1 MFNHSP
7 KIISLVWAVPLLL
20 CLCVTESKAAIN
32 KTIIENTSDRAIEN
46 TSDRAIAALEPS
58 AYASSC
64 SQMQPISDI
73 NFMTGSDEV
82 LTSSM
87 GRENRTKISK
97 ISSEQFA
104 QGLEF
109 TIAARPDQQ
118 TKKCRILGD
127 C

>member
-32 KTIIENTSDRAIEN
+32 KTIIENTSDRAI
-46 TSDRAIAALEPS
+46 AALEPK
-58 AYASSC
+58 AIASSC
-64 SQMQPISDI
+64 SQMQPLSDI
-73 NFMTGSDEV
+73 NFMTRNNEI
-82 LTSSM
+82 LTSSV
-87 GRENRTKISK
+87 GRENSTKISK

-104 QGLEF
+104 QGLKF

>member
-7 KIISLVWAVPLLL
+7 KIISLFWAVPLLL

-32 KTIIENTSDRAIEN
+32 KTIIENTSDGAI
-46 TSDRAIAALEPS
+46 
-58 AYASSC
+58 ASSC
-64 SQMQPISDI
+64 SQRQPLSDM
-73 NFMTGSDEV
+73 NFMTGNNEV

-87 GRENRTKISK
+87 GRENRTKISQ
-97 ISSEQFA
+97 ISSAQFS
-104 QGLEF
+104 QGLEI